1 MLNDLGVCEIVFER
15 GVCERLWVRLC
26 LREVYVGKIVF
37 ERCVCAHHAPPPLC
51 SSCKHGAALGP
62 LPWVLLP
69 GSSSPGSSA
78 LGPSPWL
85 LLPWVLLPGSSCPS
99 LMLGQETVVCLAS
112 QTGKRQINKYLNND
126 NGNNDNSERCFMT
139 SQRSFMTSLPV
150 VCFLLL

>member
-85 LLPWVLLPGSSCPS
+85 LQPQPDAGAGDSCLFGES
-99 LMLGQETVVCLAS
+99 NGEKT
-112 QTGKRQINKYLNND
+112 NK
-126 NGNNDNSERCFMT
+126 
-139 SQRSFMTSLPV
+139 
-150 VCFLLL
+150 